1 MLTFWFFKNLF
12 IYCGNKFGDF
22 HQNIGDFLSEH
33 LVTLASLCKYVKV
46 MCFPFQYATTMR
58 NMQRDS
64 VRGMWDSDW
73 LPNVSGKQAI
83 YNGLAQYHQSR
94 ICNAQKAVGEE
105 IAR

>member
-1 MLTFWFFKNLF
+1 
-12 IYCGNKFGDF
+12 
-22 HQNIGDFLSEH
+22 
-33 LVTLASLCKYVKV
+33 
-46 MCFPFQYATTMR
+46 MR
-58 NMQRDS
+58 NMQRDN

-94 ICNAQKAVGEE
+94 ICNASKAVGEE

>member
-1 MLTFWFFKNLF
+1 
-12 IYCGNKFGDF
+12 
-22 HQNIGDFLSEH
+22 
-33 LVTLASLCKYVKV
+33 

-58 NMQRDS
+58 NMQRDN

>member
-1 MLTFWFFKNLF
+1 MAIQKPDVLF
-12 IYCGNKFGDF
+12 R
-22 HQNIGDFLSEH
+22 FLMVSPTIQKPNYGSYEWCY
-33 LVTLASLCKYVKV
+33 LLDIIMQKCQ
-46 MCFPFQYATTMR
+46 CNFFPFQYATTMR